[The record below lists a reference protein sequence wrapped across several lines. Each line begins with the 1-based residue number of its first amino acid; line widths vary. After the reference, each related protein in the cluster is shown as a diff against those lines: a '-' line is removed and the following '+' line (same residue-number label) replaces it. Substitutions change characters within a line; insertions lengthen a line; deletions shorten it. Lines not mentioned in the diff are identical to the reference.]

1 MLHKTGVPTPEQ
13 VSSVFFDESTLSEYK
28 AIIECYE
35 DIPCNPCATSC
46 PVQAITIAPNIHA
59 QPKLDPKVCT
69 GCSIC
74 VTTCPGLAIMLA
86 KVVKD
91 KAYFKIPYEMN
102 EVFEKGMKVHAI
114 NRAGEVIGEGIIL
127 SISKHPHQLKT
138 QLIGVEVDKA
148 LLHDFITIRG
158 FNHG

>member
-1 MLHKTGVPTPEQ
+1 MLHKTGVPTQDQ
-13 VSSVFFDESTLSEYK
+13 VSSVFFDEETLSEYK

-46 PVQAITIAPNIHA
+46 PVQAITIFPNIHA

-86 KVVKD
+86 KVVND
-91 KAYFKIPYEMN
+91 QAFFKIPYEMN
-102 EVFEKGMKVHAI
+102 EVFEKGMIVDAL
-114 NRAGEVIGEGIIL
+114 NRSGEVIGEGKII
-127 SISKHPHQLKT
+127 SISNHPHQLKT
-138 QLIGVEVDKA
+138 RLIGVEVDKA
-148 LLHDFITIRG
+148 LLHDFITIKG
-158 FNHG
+158 KTHG